1 LLVTQKFSPDLLFS
15 KIAQSYNR
23 SNVFNT
29 VELSGIIYQFADIII
44 DDEDIVCDWR
54 NPMNKY
60 SKLPGIRSL
69 HDFVFTKNSVTNK
82 VVAKIRK
89 FCYTGRFKDA
99 TIHVV
104 SGRDATESVI
114 PNTQSESYNAVI
126 STMDSL
132 EVIDIAEI

>member
-1 LLVTQKFSPDLLFS
+1 
-15 KIAQSYNR
+15 
-23 SNVFNT
+23 
-29 VELSGIIYQFADIII
+29 
-44 DDEDIVCDWR
+44 
-54 NPMNKY
+54 MNKY